1 MKRATKTFQIDWE
14 KKKKTDN
21 TAKKKRANTNVRDY
35 ICIDIIGPFG
45 NCTFTGSFH
54 SCIISSHGCMLT
66 RYEEITSVISCDDSH
81 QKCSHLQIKRFL
93 FFSPDYLHVYWVRG
107 FCFLLAILCVFFTP
121 RILWKNE
128 MQLILLIPSVIPLST
143 ARLCHVVTVTFWWIP
158 PHNFRILFLA
168 SGCFFFNKGKI
179 LREVFFWN
187 YHAPKDVRSLPLW
200 VFLSWKSF
208 VCPICWNLGMN
219 DWFLL
224 ESLSVL
230 LFARQTRLYNGWWT
244 FIDCC

>member
-1 MKRATKTFQIDWE
+1 
-14 KKKKTDN
+14 
-21 TAKKKRANTNVRDY
+21 
-35 ICIDIIGPFG
+35 
-45 NCTFTGSFH
+45 
-54 SCIISSHGCMLT
+54 MLT

-143 ARLCHVVTVTFWWIP
+143 ARLCHVVTVTYWWIP

-179 LREVFFWN
+179 LREVFFL
-187 YHAPKDVRSLPLW
+187 KLSRTQGRSLTSL
-200 VFLSWKSF
+200 VSF
-208 VCPICWNLGMN
+208 PFMKIFCVPNLLKLGNEWLISTRVIVSVVICPSN
-219 DWFLL
+219 
-224 ESLSVL
+224 SLV
-230 LFARQTRLYNGWWT
+230 
-244 FIDCC
+244 